1 MRDALLKEAIA
12 DAKAI
17 RDAAIAQ
24 AKMSLEESFKPH
36 LSSMLSARLRS
47 ELNENNDDSSEI
59 AGSTVTVKN
68 PGPKEPSKATSDS
81 SHIENP
87 GLETDTLGEAFGE
100 DEQLPP
106 VDGQDTP
113 LDAPDMGGAPAGMDG
128 APSPEMAG
136 APAPDMGGLDGG
148 MEGGMGGEGDAFGGD
163 ELDLD
168 AIIRELELDLQ
179 GGEGAEAPQAAAP
192 APVAPEMEQPVE
204 ESFSDAQAGK
214 KVTGPL
220 DGSNIQET
228 VSGDGDEGVHKDGH
242 ALPAK
247 DGVNGGKEVKPG
259 QTVTGTAAETMTEGE
274 EVDLEEI
281 LREMEADDSPTERS
295 GYVVAESEKIAL
307 ENVELKRTLREYQ
320 EALKTIRGQMNE
332 VNLLNSKLLFTNK
345 LFKNYNLNMN
355 QKVRVVETFD
365 RASNVREVKLIYTT
379 LAENFNG
386 KIGNVS
392 KKGASAKTITEGMAS
407 KSTGSTKPKSQP
419 VLAEGNDLVARMQKL
434 AGIKLS

>member
-1 MRDALLKEAIA
+1 M
-12 DAKAI
+12 
-17 RDAAIAQ
+17 
-24 AKMSLEESFKPH
+24 
-36 LSSMLSARLRS
+36 
-47 ELNENNDDSSEI
+47 
-59 AGSTVTVKN
+59 G
-68 PGPKEPSKATSDS
+68 
-81 SHIENP
+81 
-87 GLETDTLGEAFGE
+87 
-100 DEQLPP
+100 
-106 VDGQDTP
+106 
-113 LDAPDMGGAPAGMDG
+113 APDMGGAPEGMDG

-136 APAPDMGGLDGG
+136 GLEGGMGGG
-148 MEGGMGGEGDAFGGD
+148 MEGGEGDAFGGD

-204 ESFSDAQAGK
+204 ESFADAQAGK

-242 ALPAK
+242 ALPEK

-259 QTVTGTAAETMTEGE
+259 QEVTGTAAETMTEGE

-281 LREMEADDSPTERS
+281 LREMEADDTDRS
-295 GYVVAESEKIAL
+295 AGYVVAESEKIAL

-365 RASNVREVKLIYTT
+365 RASTVREVKLIYTT